1 VNTTAGTDAALATAS
16 AASVVYLLRSTP
28 ASPLRVWWLVALTGW
43 GVSALLGVATHGF
56 ALEPRVETLL
66 WQPLYIGLG
75 AAQALL
81 VIAAVAAWRGP
92 ASAQRLLQ
100 AMLATVVVFY
110 WTTWRTNGDFLVFVV
125 YSTATTVFALGVHAV
140 LARRGVPGATGVAV
154 GLGVSLAAGLFQA
167 SSLSVSFVWEFDHN
181 GLFHLAQLVGLAILL
196 PSLRRLLLASTQG
209 TPLQSTRR

>member
-1 VNTTAGTDAALATAS
+1 VNTTAGTDAALAAAS
-16 AASVVYLLRSTP
+16 AAGISYLLRSTP
-28 ASPLRVWWLVALTGW
+28 ASPLRAWWVVALTGW

-66 WQPLYIGLG
+66 WQPLYIALG
-75 AAQALL
+75 VAQALL

-92 ASAQRLLQ
+92 ASAQRRLP

-110 WTTWRTNGDFLVFVV
+110 WATWRTNGDFLVFVI
-125 YSTATTVFALGVHAV
+125 YSTGTTLFALVVHAA
-140 LARRGVPGATGVAV
+140 LARSGTPGTAGVAV

-167 SSLSVSFVWEFDHN
+167 SSLSVSFVWDFDHN

-196 PSLRRLLLASTQG
+196 PSLRRLLLGSTQG